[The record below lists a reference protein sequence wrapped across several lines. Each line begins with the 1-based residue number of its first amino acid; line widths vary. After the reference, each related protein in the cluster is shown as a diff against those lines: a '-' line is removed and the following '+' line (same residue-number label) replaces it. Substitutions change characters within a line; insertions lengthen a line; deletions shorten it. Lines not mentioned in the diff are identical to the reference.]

1 MCCVATSASSAY
13 SATSASCAMPAP
25 RLEGTECGLKVL
37 PLASQRVYFV
47 EPRARPDGPHD
58 DEKKGTWRQPVIAP
72 CAYLPSAEDRARTFV
87 RNATSEQSMGAHSH
101 TYARE
106 PSLCVNFK
114 PLSSASLRV
123 STVENRTQTS
133 REPPQTTPDYLSFAY
148 LPALCFKSE
157 VFDWEVCISMGTK
170 CTPSN
175 RKPHF

>member
-101 TYARE
+101 THTLPLVRAGTITLRQFQAPE
-106 PSLCVNFK
+106 LSFTACVN
-114 PLSSASLRV
+114 S
-123 STVENRTQTS
+123 
-133 REPPQTTPDYLSFAY
+133 
-148 LPALCFKSE
+148 
-157 VFDWEVCISMGTK
+157 
-170 CTPSN
+170 
-175 RKPHF
+175 